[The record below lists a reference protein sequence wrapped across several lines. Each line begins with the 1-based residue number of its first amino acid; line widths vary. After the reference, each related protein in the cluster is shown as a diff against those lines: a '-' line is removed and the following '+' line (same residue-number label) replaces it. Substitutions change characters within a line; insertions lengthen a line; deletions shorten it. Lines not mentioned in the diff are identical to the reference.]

1 MAQRRARGWRTEV
14 HEHVPR
20 SPGGKQ
26 ETAGYG
32 GALQS
37 YLRAI
42 RRFKLL
48 TQSGEFRLATASR
61 QGEEKAQNA
70 MVEANLRLV
79 VKIAMEYRHTHVGLD
94 DLIAEG
100 NLGLIEAAK
109 RFDPQRGVRFVSY
122 AAWWIRKFMLQAVQ
136 RQAHQ
141 TSTPARPSDRPA
153 SSGTDPRSGSPGRP
167 PTRLRI
173 LSYDDFVQN
182 SSDRHVL
189 EKFALGETAE
199 PEDLILEKQLEEAL
213 AAVLPRLPEQ
223 ERTILSAHYGLDG
236 QAPRTLQE
244 IGLSLGVTRERI
256 RKIELR
262 AIERARRL
270 LQGGRPG

>member
-1 MAQRRARGWRTEV
+1 M
-14 HEHVPR
+14 PR
-20 SPGGKQ
+20 SPGEKKQ
-26 ETAGYG
+26 PAGYG

-37 YLRAI
+37 YLKAI

-48 TQSGEFRLATASR
+48 TRSGEFRLATASR
-61 QGEEKAQNA
+61 QGVEHAQNA

-109 RFDPQRGVRFVSY
+109 RFDPERGVRFVSY

-153 SSGTDPRSGSPGRP
+153 SAPVDSRSGAPGRP

-189 EKFALGETAE
+189 EKFALGEAAE

-223 ERTILSAHYGLDG
+223 ERTILSEHYGLDG
-236 QAPRTLQE
+236 NAPRTLQE
-244 IGLSLGVTRERI
+244 IGASLGVTRERI

-262 AIERARRL
+262 ALERARRL
-270 LQGGRPG
+270 LQGPSAP